1 MARSKTIRF
10 YDIPLPL
17 DLPEA
22 QNWLH
27 DYHHHS
33 KVLADYMKAHGAGSS
48 VCHSMNSCLT
58 ELRDYLLEKGIQY
71 SPENAMYWCNEN
83 KARTRSY
90 LITLFRLS
98 DIFCNGSVQ
107 PANGLHRVFLI
118 LNKLYHIL
126 QLTIT
131 LLFATRLKQPV
142 LRVKKQRNC
151 RFMLTVF

>member
-27 DYHHHS
+27 DYHHHC

-58 ELRDYLLEKGIQY
+58 EFVNFSQIPTKNLIVKGNDSV
-71 SPENAMYWCNEN
+71 SPY
-83 KARTRSY
+83 
-90 LITLFRLS
+90 
-98 DIFCNGSVQ
+98 
-107 PANGLHRVFLI
+107 P
-118 LNKLYHIL
+118 
-126 QLTIT
+126 
-131 LLFATRLKQPV
+131 
-142 LRVKKQRNC
+142 
-151 RFMLTVF
+151 

>member
-48 VCHSMNSCLT
+48 VCHSIY
-58 ELRDYLLEKGIQY
+58 RPD
-71 SPENAMYWCNEN
+71 
-83 KARTRSY
+83 
-90 LITLFRLS
+90 
-98 DIFCNGSVQ
+98 
-107 PANGLHRVFLI
+107 VFL
-118 LNKLYHIL
+118 
-126 QLTIT
+126 QTF
-131 LLFATRLKQPV
+131 LLSE
-142 LRVKKQRNC
+142 
-151 RFMLTVF
+151 VFT